1 MAEALRGAGSGPGR
15 RTPPTRANEPGA
27 SGETLFDADFMERLE
42 YLKLMATR
50 MLPSRHRGEHRA
62 RKRGSGIELAD
73 YRPYVDGDDTRDVD
87 WKAFLRLDKLVLRI
101 FDEEAD
107 LPVYLFVDRSA
118 SMAFGDP
125 TKFDFARK
133 MAGALAYIGL
143 MNHDLVSI
151 VWYDGRV
158 GELMPAKR
166 GRNQI
171 FRAFR
176 FLDGGKAGGETSL
189 AACFRAYFGSR
200 RKRGLAVVLSD
211 LMDGDDLLT
220 AFDACRYQKHDLF
233 VAQVLSPEE
242 LDPTLPDEALLTDSE
257 DGSERRVRVTPRL
270 LTRYTEALEEHRR
283 EITEYCSRYGFGYS
297 LANTGKPFEDAVMTI
312 FQQDRFIR

>member
-1 MAEALRGAGSGPGR
+1 MSDQK
-15 RTPPTRANEPGA
+15 
-27 SGETLFDADFMERLE
+27 TLFDADFMERLE

-62 RKRGSGIELAD
+62 RKRGTGIELAD

-107 LPVYLFVDRSA
+107 LPVYLFVDQSA

-125 TKFDFARK
+125 PKFDYARK
-133 MAGALAYIGL
+133 MAGALSYIGL
-143 MNHDLVSI
+143 MNHDLISI
-151 VWYDGRV
+151 AWY
-158 GELMPAKR
+158 GEKIGGWMPPKR

-171 FRAFR
+171 YRAFR
-176 FLDGGKAGGETSL
+176 FLDAGDTGGGTSL
-189 AACFRAYFGSR
+189 AECFRMFFGSR

-211 LMDGDDLLT
+211 LMDSGDLLA
-220 AFDACRYQKHDLF
+220 AFDACRYQKHDM
-233 VAQVLSPEE
+233 VVVQVLTPQEE
-242 LDPTLPDEALLTDSE
+242 DPQLPDEALLTDSE
-257 DGSERRVRVTPRL
+257 DGSERRIRVTPRL
-270 LTRYTEALEEHRR
+270 LARYREALQAHRQ
-283 EITEYCSRYGFGYS
+283 EVMDYCSRYGFGFAQ
-297 LANTGKPFEDAVMTI
+297 ANTGTPFEQAILAI